1 MVKFKNKELSYR
13 FFVSFLFIPFFLLI
27 FNYGSYPYLFM
38 ILGIIGIMS
47 YEFFSL
53 LKEKGLQPYLRTG
66 IVSSVVMSFIM
77 NYSSA
82 IFTYFLITVLI
93 IFVSIGELRRND
105 TDKSIIYISATTF
118 GVLYTGWLGGHMI
131 LIEKLSFSLFDSP
144 KLIILSFLMIWMS
157 DTGAF
162 FVGSRFGKHK
172 ILPRISP
179 SKSYEGL
186 IGGFIFSL
194 LSGLVYSLFYFKEL
208 LSVDIFILSIISSI
222 GGLSGDLIESAMKR
236 DAQLKDISSFLPGHG
251 GVLDRFDSILFALPL
266 IYYYTIFVISYRI
279 L

>member
-1 MVKFKNKELSYR
+1 LVKFKNKELSYR
-13 FFVSFLFIPFFLLI
+13 LFVSFLFIPFFLAI
-27 FNYGSYPYLFM
+27 FSYGSYPYLFM

-47 YEFFSL
+47 YEFFTL

-66 IVSSVVMSFIM
+66 ILSSIVISFIM

-93 IFVSIGELRRND
+93 IFVSIRELRRND
-105 TDKSIIYISATTF
+105 TDKSIVYISATTF
-118 GVLYTGWLGGHMI
+118 GVLYSGWLGGHMI
-131 LIEKLSFSLFDSP
+131 LIERLSFSLFDSP
-144 KLIILSFLMIWMS
+144 KLVVLSFLMIWMS

-194 LSGLVYSLFYFKEL
+194 LSGSIYSLFYFKEL
-208 LSVDIFILSIISSI
+208 LFVDIFILSIISSI

-251 GVLDRFDSILFALPL
+251 GVLDRFDSVLFALPL
-266 IYYYTIFVISYRI
+266 IYYYTIFVINYRI

>member
-13 FFVSFLFIPFFLLI
+13 LFVSFLFIPFFLAI
-27 FNYGSYPYLFM
+27 FSYGSYPYLFM

-47 YEFFSL
+47 YEFFTL

-66 IVSSVVMSFIM
+66 ILSSIVISFIM

-93 IFVSIGELRRND
+93 IFVSIRELRRND
-105 TDKSIIYISATTF
+105 TDKSIVYISATTF
-118 GVLYTGWLGGHMI
+118 GVLYSGWLGGHMI
-131 LIEKLSFSLFDSP
+131 LIERLSFSLFDSP
-144 KLIILSFLMIWMS
+144 KLVVLSFLMIWMS

-194 LSGLVYSLFYFKEL
+194 LSGSIYSLFYFKEL
-208 LSVDIFILSIISSI
+208 LFVDIFILSIISSI

-251 GVLDRFDSILFALPL
+251 GVLDRFDSVLFALPL
-266 IYYYTIFVISYRI
+266 IYYYTIFVINYRI